1 MLIYLKWCFDLL
13 TLSVIGVPS
22 SKLSLLAAVI
32 VGYSIVKASLV
43 TMPVNDALV
52 ISAIVQFPTFTTH
65 LDLYRVTSY
74 LPIVAYWLEKM
85 VLCYFLVPIVVQ
97 DQLH

>member
-1 MLIYLKWCFDLL
+1 MLFFLFFSKSLGFHEGKGKSVCLHVVLVLTSSTLLIYLKWFFDLL

-43 TMPVNDALV
+43 AMQVFDA
-52 ISAIVQFPTFTTH
+52 
-65 LDLYRVTSY
+65 
-74 LPIVAYWLEKM
+74 
-85 VLCYFLVPIVVQ
+85 
-97 DQLH
+97 